1 MEILLI
7 GIIAIIFGIMNAVCF
22 MLGAKVGQSVS
33 KGEKVEMPTINPMKI
48 AKEHRAKKEAEM
60 EQDKFDTI
68 MRNIERFDGT
78 SRGQEDVG

>member
-1 MEILLI
+1 MEVLLI
-7 GIIAIIFGIMNAVCF
+7 VLTAILMGAINALCF
-22 MLGAKVGQSVS
+22 ALGANVGQAAS
-33 KGEKVEMPTINPMKI
+33 KGEKVELPAINPMKI

-68 MRNIERFDGT
+68 LRNIERFDGT

>member
-1 MEILLI
+1 MEVLLI
-7 GIIAIIFGIMNAVCF
+7 VLTAILMGAINALCF
-22 MLGAKVGQSVS
+22 VLGANVGQTAS
-33 KGEKVEMPTINPMKI
+33 KGEKVELPTINPMKI

-68 MRNIERFDGT
+68 LRNIERFDGT